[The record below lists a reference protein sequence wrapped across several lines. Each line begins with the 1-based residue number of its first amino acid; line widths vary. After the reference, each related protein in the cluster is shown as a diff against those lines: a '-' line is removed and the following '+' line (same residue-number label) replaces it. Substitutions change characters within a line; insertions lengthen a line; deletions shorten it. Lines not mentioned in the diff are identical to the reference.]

1 MHPPGHGRALA
12 GMLAAMA
19 LAIFTVFSASS
30 MTHGFVSYYT
40 ASRLLVSGEL
50 GPAAYD
56 DRWFGERVQQ
66 LTASNVREIF
76 TPNPPTMAL
85 MALPLVGLDARS
97 ARAVWLIVSLIV
109 FIAGVAALVK
119 HQALRNR
126 DVSIPVLLL
135 MLLSPAVFTNLR
147 IGQGYLIVFGLF
159 TATALLLIKGRDRA
173 AGVCL
178 GSLLAIK
185 LSGMPIVFLL
195 ISRKRWT
202 ALAVAGLTAA
212 MVVIAITPF
221 IDAEMWAAFPSQVP
235 AFVARPSGS
244 VTAYQTTLSL
254 ARRLCIADPQWNPS
268 PALHCAPIAFAI
280 PALLGGAATIVT
292 LLLAMRSR
300 RAEPWVAAGA
310 TLAVL
315 SQPASAEVHFVLMAI
330 PLALLGL
337 SLIEFAVIAVLLL
350 VPLEFTAERFTAGW
364 WALLAYPRLYAGWLL
379 WAASVRELRAEC

>member
-1 MHPPGHGRALA
+1 
-12 GMLAAMA
+12 
-19 LAIFTVFSASS
+19 
-30 MTHGFVSYYT
+30 
-40 ASRLLVSGEL
+40 
-50 GPAAYD
+50 
-56 DRWFGERVQQ
+56 
-66 LTASNVREIF
+66 
-76 TPNPPTMAL
+76 
-85 MALPLVGLDARS
+85 
-97 ARAVWLIVSLIV
+97 
-109 FIAGVAALVK
+109 
-119 HQALRNR
+119 
-126 DVSIPVLLL
+126 
-135 MLLSPAVFTNLR
+135 
-147 IGQGYLIVFGLF
+147 
-159 TATALLLIKGRDRA
+159 
-173 AGVCL
+173 VCL

-195 ISRKRWT
+195 IARKRWT
-202 ALAVAGLTAA
+202 VLAVAGLTAA
-212 MVVIAITPF
+212 IIAIAITPF
-221 IDAEMWAAFPSQVP
+221 IDAGMWAVFPSQVR

-268 PALHCAPIAFAI
+268 PAMNCAPIAFAI

-330 PLALLGL
+330 PLALLRL
-337 SLIEFAVIAVLLL
+337 TLIEFAVIAVLLL

>member
-147 IGQGYLIVFGLF
+147 IGQGYLIVCGLF

-195 ISRKRWT
+195 IARKRWT
-202 ALAVAGLTAA
+202 VLAVAGLTAA
-212 MVVIAITPF
+212 IIAIAITPF
-221 IDAEMWAAFPSQVP
+221 IDAGMWAVFPSQVR

-268 PALHCAPIAFAI
+268 PAMNCAPIAFAI

-330 PLALLGL
+330 PLALLRL
-337 SLIEFAVIAVLLL
+337 TLIEFAVIAVLLL